1 MLRSL
6 KPVLVVSALA
16 LALVGCTSTSNTSQN
31 VGPKQFALLDTVS
44 PEMSQAISHP
54 STGWNAH
61 PTTAEEWKVTADGF
75 RQSGEKAS
83 QYLIDKFQLS
93 VTEESIAGVP
103 CFRIV
108 PPNQPEDKKD
118 KLLVFFHGGGYV
130 FNPSFSGLK
139 EGAFLSG
146 VGGYTVLA
154 VDYRLAP
161 EFPFPAAI
169 DDAFAVYQELLKT
182 VPAEKIGVFGTSTGG
197 GMSLI
202 LPLMCQDKGVPM
214 PAAVVAGTPW
224 SDVGKVGY
232 TYFSNEGDDQI
243 LVSYDGWL
251 KDAAIVY
258 ANGHDLKDPYL
269 SPVYGDY
276 SNFPPLLLVS
286 GTRDLF
292 LSNTV
297 RVQEKMLKAERP
309 VELIV
314 YEGVS
319 HAQYYMYPDA
329 PESTQHNVNLTKFFD
344 RYLLSK

>member
-1 MLRSL
+1 MHAL
-6 KPVLVVSALA
+6 KPTLLATALA
-16 LALVGCTSTSNTSQN
+16 VALVGCTSTTQDNTTSNAISPQ
-31 VGPKQFALLDTVS
+31 QFALLDTVS
-44 PEMSQAISHP
+44 PQLAQALAKPASGWDRHPQTMADWEAMEQGFYQAGVKLSQ
-54 STGWNAH
+54 
-61 PTTAEEWKVTADGF
+61 EV
-75 RQSGEKAS
+75 
-83 QYLIDKFQLS
+83 IDRYNLT
-93 VTEESIAGVP
+93 VTEETVAGVP

-118 KLLVFFHGGGYV
+118 KVLLYFHGGGYV
-130 FNPSFSGLK
+130 FNHGRAGLK
-139 EGAFLSG
+139 EGALVSAI
-146 VGGYTVLA
+146 GGYTVLA

-161 EFPFPAAI
+161 QHPFPAAI

-182 VPAEKIGVFGTSTGG
+182 VPATKIGVFGTSTGG

-202 LPLMCQDKGVPM
+202 LPLMCQDRGVAQ
-214 PAAVVAGTPW
+214 PAAVFAGTPW
-224 SDVGKVGY
+224 SEVDQIGD

-243 LVSYDGWL
+243 LVSYQGWL
-251 KDAAIVY
+251 TDATRVY
-258 ANGHDLKDPYL
+258 AGGHDLKDPYL
-269 SPVYGDY
+269 SPIYGDY

-314 YEGVS
+314 YEGQS

-329 PESTQHNVNLTKFFD
+329 PETTQHNLNVKRFFEH
-344 RYLLSK
+344 YLK